1 MRLLGL
7 AEIAELFGVTRQVI
21 ANWKARKPTFPMPVA
36 ELKSGPVWEH
46 AAIVAWAK
54 SEKIALA
61 DSPPSEVKEDQ
72 SRQRRAVVAAL
83 MNMKGGV
90 GKSTMTANFGW
101 YAAYRHDV
109 RVLMVD
115 LDPQFNLSQY
125 ILGTKGYEELL
136 EAKAPTIEI
145 LFKDSK
151 EGGKPDSLTEVIRV
165 VAEWKD
171 GSCIHIVPASLELAW
186 TMRRVTDRAHMLRDY
201 LNDIRDRYDLI
212 LIDTAP
218 TESILST
225 AAYLAADYVFVPVKP
240 EWLSTIGLPLLLRSL
255 KEFQTTY
262 KNEAAPDIG
271 GIIFNDTGD
280 TTEHDHA
287 RRDVRKLAKSQGW
300 YIFKNEVSH
309 SNSYPAGARLGKPI
323 FLTDNAR
330 AWKKAEFDQVA
341 AEFLDRIGL

>member
-1 MRLLGL
+1 MKLLGL
-7 AEIAELFGVTRQVI
+7 AEIAEIFGVTRQVV
-21 ANWKARKPTFPMPVA
+21 ANWKARKPTFPKPVV
-36 ELKSGPVWEH
+36 ELKSGPVWQLE
-46 AAIVAWAK
+46 AIVTWAK
-54 SEKIALA
+54 TEKIPLA
-61 DSPPSEVKEDQ
+61 DLPAGDVKEERT
-72 SRQRRAVVAAL
+72 SPRRAVVAAL

-101 YAAYRHDV
+101 HAAYRHDA
-109 RVLMVD
+109 RVLMID

-125 ILGTKGYEELL
+125 ILGTKGYETLL
-136 EAKAPTIEI
+136 AKQAPTIEI

-151 EGGKPDSLTEVIRV
+151 EGGKPKSLTDVIRA
-165 VAEWKD
+165 VAEWDD

-186 TMRRVTDRAHMLRDY
+186 TIRRVNERAHMLRDY

-225 AAYLAADYVFVPVKP
+225 AAYLAADYIFVPVKP
-240 EWLSTIGLPLLLRSL
+240 EWLSTIGLPLLDRSL
-255 KEFQTTY
+255 KEFETTY
-262 KNEAAPDIG
+262 KNEAKPEIG

-287 RRDVRKLAKSQGW
+287 RSDVRKLAKSQGW

-309 SNSYPAGARLGKPI
+309 SNSYPVGARLGKPI

-341 AEFLDRIGL
+341 AEFLERIGL

>member
-7 AEIAELFGVTRQVI
+7 AEIAEIFGVTRQVV
-21 ANWKARKPTFPMPVA
+21 ANWKARKPTFPKPVA
-36 ELKSGPVWEH
+36 ELKSGPVWHYE
-46 AAIVAWAK
+46 AIVAWAK
-54 SEKIALA
+54 TEKVHLA
-61 DSPPSEVKEDQ
+61 DSPAIAGKEEQ
-72 SRQRRAVVAAL
+72 PKTRRATVAAL

-101 YAAYRHDV
+101 HAAYRHDA
-109 RVLMVD
+109 RVLLVD

-125 ILGTKGYEELL
+125 ILGTKGYETLL
-136 EAKAPTIEI
+136 EEQAPTIEV

-151 EGGKPDSLTEVIRV
+151 EGGKPESLTAVIRP
-165 VAEWKD
+165 VADWDD

-186 TMRRVTDRAHMLRDY
+186 TMRRVTERAHMLRDY
-201 LNDIRDRYDLI
+201 VNDVRDRYDLI

-218 TESILST
+218 TESVLST
-225 AAYLAADYVFVPVKP
+225 AAYLAADYIFVPVKP
-240 EWLSTIGLPLLLRSL
+240 EWLSTIGLPLLVRSL
-255 KEFQTTY
+255 KEFATTY

-280 TTEHDHA
+280 TAEHDHA
-287 RRDVRKLAKSQGW
+287 RADVRKLAKQQGW
-300 YIFKNEVSH
+300 YIFKNQVSH

-341 AEFLDRIGL
+341 AEFIERIGL

>member
-7 AEIAELFGVTRQVI
+7 AEIAEIFGVTRQVV
-21 ANWKARKPTFPMPVA
+21 ANWKARKPTFPKPVA
-36 ELKSGPVWEH
+36 ELKSGPVWKYD
-46 AAIVAWAK
+46 AIVAWAK
-54 SEKIALA
+54 SEKIPLA
-61 DSPPSEVKEDQ
+61 DLPANEIKDHDAK
-72 SRQRRAVVAAL
+72 QRRAIVAAL

-101 YAAYRHDV
+101 HAAYRHDA
-109 RVLMVD
+109 RVLMID

-125 ILGTKGYEELL
+125 ILGTKGYEALL
-136 EAKAPTIEI
+136 EEQAPTIDI

-151 EGGKPDSLTEVIRV
+151 EGGKPDSLTTVIRA
-165 VAEWKD
+165 VAEWDD

-201 LNDIRDRYDLI
+201 LNDVRDRYDLI

-225 AAYLAADYVFVPVKP
+225 AAYLAADYIFVPVKP
-240 EWLSTIGLPLLLRSL
+240 EWLSTIGLPLLVRSL
-255 KEFQTTY
+255 REFETTY
-262 KNEAAPDIG
+262 KNQPVPEIG

-280 TTEHDHA
+280 TAEHDHA
-287 RRDVRKLAKSQGW
+287 RRDVRELAKAQRW

-330 AWKKAEFDQVA
+330 AWKKAEFNKVA
-341 AEFLDRIGL
+341 TEFIERIGL